1 MFHCECNADSLSLPL
16 CLLLSKL
23 GKKLAMMV
31 YQGRRVGDVMA
42 HIVQEGLYTVDGKI
56 QTVLHLA
63 DSEG

>member
-1 MFHCECNADSLSLPL
+1 MNVMLTLPLPL

-42 HIVQEGLYTVDGKI
+42 HIVNEGLYTVDGKI

>member
-1 MFHCECNADSLSLPL
+1 MLTLSLPL

-42 HIVQEGLYTVDGKI
+42 HIVNEGLYTVDGKI